1 MLKEKP
7 FGIIISSIYFISL
20 PFIFEIISVHINNI
34 NSFLETYKN
43 ILNFPLVTIL
53 ATTASIFLGN
63 TLIRYFNDRKEK
75 TEFAVLFIQAI
86 ESHISDLSKINLSIL
101 GIRQRIIMSGEED
114 VEIYTEGG
122 EDCKIYKLSLIE
134 NKSYDTAFNKIGIF
148 NESEIDLASLYN
160 RYLKESLYL
169 IDIFCRQYFTQIQ
182 IVIPITQIL
191 GCLCI
196 YQFSLNYSR
205 QYSAKYREK
214 FLEECSYI
222 LTLVVETNLF
232 PNYSYSTKSSF
243 ISINI
248 SDSLIEVLK
257 DIREKYRKIDKAKD
271 TNNRQPVYLFR
282 ALINKIS
289 PGEIQI
295 GSVYDDEQ
303 TEIIMNIILAQETF
317 IKFTSEIPDA
327 TLVDDMKT
335 ALKSY
340 ITKKIEK
347 VEEISEK
354 KITFNEDIDKF
365 IAEKCEYE
373 LYIISPW
380 GKDIDSVKMKFSEI

>member
-1 MLKEKP
+1 MIAQLQDIIPALTGFFLGLIVLVYFLHKENPLSIIVSVSLMLKEKP
-7 FGIIISSIYFISL
+7 FGIIISSISFILL
-20 PFIFEIISVHINNI
+20 PFIFEIISVNVNNI

-63 TLIRYFNDRKEK
+63 TLIRYFTDRKEK
-75 TEFAVLFIQAI
+75 TEFAVLFINAI
-86 ESHISDLSKINLSIL
+86 ESHISDLSKINSSIL
-101 GIRQRIIMSGEED
+101 GIRKRIIIIRHISGEED
-114 VEIYTEGG
+114 VEIYKGG

-134 NKSYDTAFNKIGIF
+134 NKSYNTAFNKIGIF

-160 RYLKESLYL
+160 TYLKESLYL

-196 YQFSLNYSR
+196 YQLSLNYSR
-205 QYSAKYREK
+205 QYSAKYKEK

-232 PNYSYSTKSSF
+232 PNYSYCTESSI
-243 ISINI
+243 ISRNM

-282 ALINKIS
+282 ALINNIS
-289 PGEIQI
+289 
-295 GSVYDDEQ
+295 SR
-303 TEIIMNIILAQETF
+303 
-317 IKFTSEIPDA
+317 
-327 TLVDDMKT
+327 
-335 ALKSY
+335 
-340 ITKKIEK
+340 
-347 VEEISEK
+347 
-354 KITFNEDIDKF
+354 
-365 IAEKCEYE
+365 
-373 LYIISPW
+373 
-380 GKDIDSVKMKFSEI
+380 